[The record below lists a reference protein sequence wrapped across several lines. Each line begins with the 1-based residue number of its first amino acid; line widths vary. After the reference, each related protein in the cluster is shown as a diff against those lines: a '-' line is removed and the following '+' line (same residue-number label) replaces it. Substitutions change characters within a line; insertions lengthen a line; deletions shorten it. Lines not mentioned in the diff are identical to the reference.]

1 MGNGVSNSVSG
12 NTVEV
17 REGQAGHYNTTS
29 SPIQP
34 SAPPQP
40 LNAFDSGIHDI
51 DEDIEAAVA
60 PPNWISDQRL
70 MSPSSSTCGYTTQ
83 HVEQSTNATQYD
95 KRGVQE
101 DMSSPED
108 EIQFEVYHCSRTG
121 AEYTLI
127 NSDGVRFFLDNW
139 NTGTVY
145 IYIRKIIFKLD
156 HIGK

>member
-1 MGNGVSNSVSG
+1 MGNGVSSSVSG

-17 REGQAGHYNTTS
+17 REGQAGHYNTT
-29 SPIQP
+29 PIQP

-60 PPNWISDQRL
+60 PPNWTSDQRL

-83 HVEQSTNATQYD
+83 HVEQLSTKATQYD

-127 NSDGVRFFLDNW
+127 NSDGVRFILDNW
-139 NTGTVY
+139 NTG
-145 IYIRKIIFKLD
+145 IFIL
-156 HIGK
+156 GK